1 MFSKSPIPRHAAALA
16 SLLALTHAYTLVN
29 NFDAS
34 NWMSSFQAQ
43 SIPDPTGG
51 FVTYLTQSEAE
62 ADGLYQIQGDQ
73 VYFGVDHTNTISPS
87 GPGRNSVRLM
97 SNAAYNNALIIGDF
111 AHMPGSDCGIWPAFW
126 VVGPN
131 WPSGGEIDII
141 EGVNIGIANQM
152 TLHTSPGCT
161 VTVGQQGQT
170 GAPPSPPFPLSPP
183 PPLPTPSDTPL
194 PGGSV
199 GNPDCGAGGGYN
211 GCAVVDYVGTS
222 YGTAFNSVGGGVYAT
237 LWDASVIQ
245 IWYWEHSQ
253 VPADVTAGAP
263 DPSGWGTP
271 AADFSGCAFDTYFK
285 NMNIVSGLSGARRL
299 GFSSLIFDTTF
310 CGSWAGNVWAQSYCA
325 TADASCQDYVARNPQ
340 VYADGYWLVN
350 SVKVYQ

>member
-1 MFSKSPIPRHAAALA
+1 MLSVSPSLRYGAVVVAFFAIA
-16 SLLALTHAYTLVN
+16 SRGYTLVN
-29 NFDAS
+29 DFNSA
-34 NWMSSFQAQ
+34 NWMSSFQVE

-51 FVTYLTQSEAE
+51 FVTYLTQAEAE
-62 ADGLYQIQGDQ
+62 ADGLYKIEGNQ
-73 VYFGVDHTNTISPS
+73 VYFGVDNTNVISPN
-87 GPGRNSVRLM
+87 GPGRNSVRLQ

-141 EGVNIGIANQM
+141 EGVNIGVQDQM

-161 VTVGQQGQT
+161 VNVGTQGQT
-170 GAPPSPPFPLSPP
+170 GTSTGDP
-183 PPLPTPSDTPL
+183 
-194 PGGSV
+194 
-199 GNPDCGAGGGYN
+199 NCGDGGGYN

-237 LWDASVIQ
+237 LWNASVIQ
-245 IWYWEHSQ
+245 IWYWERGH

-263 DPSGWGTP
+263 DPARWGSP
-271 AADFSGCAFDTYFK
+271 AADFSGCLFDTYFK
-285 NMNIVSGLSGARRL
+285 NMNI
-299 GFSSLIFDTTF
+299 IFDTTF
-310 CGSWAGNVWAQSYCA
+310 CGSWAGAVWGQSSCA
-325 TADASCQDYVARNPQ
+325 TVDASCADYVARNPQ
-340 VYADGYWLVN
+340 AYADGYWLVN